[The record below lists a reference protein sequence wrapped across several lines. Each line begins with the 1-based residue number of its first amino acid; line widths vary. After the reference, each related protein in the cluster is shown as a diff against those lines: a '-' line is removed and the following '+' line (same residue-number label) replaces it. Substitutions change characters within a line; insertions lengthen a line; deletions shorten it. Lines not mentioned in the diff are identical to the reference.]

1 MGKNAFYP
9 VNTLLNRCDAA
20 QPMTG
25 GMTMRKLL
33 LIALL
38 SAALAGCGQGE
49 PAASQA
55 DASSQ
60 LPAASSQ
67 AASEPVV
74 LEPVAP
80 DVSSAVSSQPGTSS
94 SVVTMKKKMA
104 LYAA

>member
-38 SAALAGCGQGE
+38 SAALAGCGPGG
-49 PAASQA
+49 AAWLTWCDVA
-55 DASSQ
+55 ARTRFGPYE
-60 LPAASSQ
+60 LP
-67 AASEPVV
+67 VGGV
-74 LEPVAP
+74 LSLAGGPFFLWLLFRKGRGHP
-80 DVSSAVSSQPGTSS
+80 
-94 SVVTMKKKMA
+94 
-104 LYAA
+104 

>member
-49 PAASQA
+49 TPPSQA
-55 DASSQ
+55 HVCAQ
-60 LPAASSQ
+60 FPAPSKQ
-67 AASEPVV
+67 AASG
-74 LEPVAP
+74 
-80 DVSSAVSSQPGTSS
+80 PG
-94 SVVTMKKKMA
+94 V
-104 LYAA
+104 